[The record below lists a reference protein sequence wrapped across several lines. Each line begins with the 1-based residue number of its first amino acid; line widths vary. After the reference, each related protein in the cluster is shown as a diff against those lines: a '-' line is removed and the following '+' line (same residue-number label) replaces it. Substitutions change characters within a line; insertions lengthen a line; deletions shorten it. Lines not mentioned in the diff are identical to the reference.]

1 MESYNLTEQP
11 WIYGI
16 ANHKTEKYN
25 LVSVLQN
32 AHHIE
37 GIQPPTFRNRQFP
50 WYEYLI
56 IRLLTGIVSDAYRN
70 EPQFKTRLLQ
80 QGLFDDTLFQY
91 LNEFGD
97 RFDLFD
103 DEHPFFQMS
112 DTDASVLNKKITP
125 DSANVLQINPLTPA
139 PSGRLL
145 DAKISPGDYLGN
157 AVTQEYV
164 NPLKSLPI
172 TDKKEFQKTIEHI
185 YRISYE
191 EYAYLLLYNNGMVP
205 GSGQGYKSGLLGNL
219 YYTVVVNGKNLF
231 ETILLNAF
239 SIKNDLD
246 DTICNIPL
254 WRWDSIWDG
263 YIYEFD
269 RTGKKARQTM
279 HGQSV
284 IGGLF
289 FPCRLIQAKPDNGYI
304 KDLKF
309 QALYVPGITDIGY
322 AKENSILDDYREA
335 WVTIEPHATYK
346 QVTENDVEKPKYH
359 DINIGEAS
367 WLTIMQCLTMG
378 MADEVNPSA
387 AKQTKE
393 ELEKAKAVKKAKAK
407 AKKQTNEYEY
417 PPSNLADNPIL
428 NKFTELTITVFYR
441 TVASKKAKV
450 LMEAGKIQKRIPEK
464 ILEDNECKRI
474 VKMCADSIKRGIW
487 KLNQIQ
493 PLYVRNK
500 PFDDDTKKTAD
511 LFGLAIQFSQT
522 CEHMMFRPGGYIQQ
536 IAYADDKSAVYQKF
550 LEEEVQT
557 ARNIWGKMRDTS
569 RIVKHVEY
577 ESWLCGYIIADTW
590 QRKGDENDK
599 TGNTGFNPDISVNE

>member
-1 MESYNLTEQP
+1 MSKRIKLAVAAMAILAAALLGFFIWRGRTGSVAEVYPVSNLNFFGDSYATMSGTIEAGKVQEVRLANSIVNEMRVKEGDKVNVGDVLMVYDTESYQITLLSDEAKIAVLEAQIHSAQREIERLSRLRPSEQGGGGGGGTRT
-11 WIYGI
+11 IDHGALKLQDRI
-16 ANHKTEKYN
+16 TSDSQGQSGEEGGSDCDVVFLCSSDAV
-25 LVSVLQN
+25 VSV
-32 AHHIE
+32 
-37 GIQPPTFRNRQFP
+37 
-50 WYEYLI
+50 EYLKEL
-56 IRLLTGIVSDAYRN
+56 RSSKKTA
-70 EPQFKTRLLQ
+70 EFKLYKEETVD
-80 QGLFDDTLFQY
+80 GVDTQTCY
-91 LNEFGD
+91 
-97 RFDLFD
+97 
-103 DEHPFFQMS
+103 
-112 DTDASVLNKKITP
+112 
-125 DSANVLQINPLTPA
+125 
-139 PSGRLL
+139 
-145 DAKISPGDYLGN
+145 
-157 AVTQEYV
+157 
-164 NPLKSLPI
+164 
-172 TDKKEFQKTIEHI
+172 
-185 YRISYE
+185 
-191 EYAYLLLYNNGMVP
+191 
-205 GSGQGYKSGLLGNL
+205 GSWI
-219 YYTVVVNGKNLF
+219 VNGKNLF
-231 ETILLNAF
+231 ETILLNAL

-279 HGQSV
+279 SGQSV

-590 QRKGDENDK
+590 QRKGDENDQ